1 MNVSHGRDASR
12 LCTAASAVLVFLMLS
27 LTAHAAD
34 VRYLWQSR
42 DQFVALERQD
52 TSSAGPAQPNDHPV
66 DLTLDRITAILES
79 IDMRATDGSKAEA
92 LLTRTAVQALAPYLL
107 QGLQQASAGEDV
119 TFAVIGLHEA
129 LYGLAK
135 SPKVTTGRV
144 FYKAGR
150 LNIIVGLV
158 QQEVRDRDDRRLF
171 PFTPGSRQKV
181 AQGEWKLLPPT
192 GQNGFALIRKDWLTI
207 SDQWQPAIAQQPVV
221 EQHAPSAQT
230 APARPE
236 KPASDSRRPADRL
249 STLNELKDKGLISD
263 EEYRVKRLEI
273 LNGL

>member
-1 MNVSHGRDASR
+1 MKMFRCSR
-12 LCTAASAVLVFLMLS
+12 ARRLFSAASVLLVLLTLSFTVHAV
-27 LTAHAAD
+27 D

-52 TSSAGPAQPNDHPV
+52 ITSSGSAQPNDHPAE
-66 DLTLDRITAILES
+66 LTLDRLTAILSS
-79 IDMRATDGSKAEA
+79 IDVRPTDGAKPEP
-92 LLTRTAVQALAPYLL
+92 LLTRSAVEVLAPYLR
-107 QGLQQASAGEDV
+107 QALQQASPSQDV
-119 TFAVIGLHEA
+119 TFAVIGLHNA

-171 PFTPGSRQKV
+171 PFTPGNRQK
-181 AQGEWKLLPPT
+181 ASAGEWTLLTKTP
-192 GQNGFALIRKDWLTI
+192 LVRSDWM
-207 SDQWQPAIAQQPVV
+207 DFGDDWQAPVVPKPVV
-221 EQHAPSAQT
+221 EQLLPSVQT
-230 APARPE
+230 APAPPE
-236 KPASDSRRPADRL
+236 KRDSDTRRPADRL
-249 STLNELKDKGLISD
+249 STLNELKDKGLISE
-263 EEYRVKRLEI
+263 EEYRGKRLEI